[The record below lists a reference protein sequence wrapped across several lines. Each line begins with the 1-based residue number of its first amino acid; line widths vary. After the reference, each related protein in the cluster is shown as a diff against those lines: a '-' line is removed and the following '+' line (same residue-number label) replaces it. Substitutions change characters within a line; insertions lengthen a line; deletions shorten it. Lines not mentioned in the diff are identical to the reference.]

1 MKIQGKKRIL
11 TFNAVLFAI
20 LFLSITFN
28 KETLRPLYGHTAF
41 IGTITGCFPNF
52 MAAFIISL
60 CFVNGIVTKKPKH
73 ERLIVYISSILV
85 FIILVVEELMPIWG
99 ASTHYDLFDIIASG
113 IGSLLAIT
121 IFELIIS
128 RRKN

>member
-85 FIILVVEELMPIWG
+85 FIILAVEELMPMWG